1 MNRDYRS
8 LELDKVLEMLA
19 GETGCEDAALLARQL
34 ELADNL
40 SEARRL
46 MQETGDAYQ
55 LMARF

>member
-34 ELADNL
+34 EPADNL

-46 MQETGDAYQ
+46 SRKPATPVS
-55 LMARF
+55 